1 MVVVDRV
8 VDPWKAFLKKL
19 ILELSLEGLI
29 IISQTK
35 KHKAE
40 QKGKWR
46 KAERHGT
53 HGDL

>member
-1 MVVVDRV
+1 MES
-8 VDPWKAFLKKL
+8 FLKKL

-35 KHKAE
+35 KHRQSRKE
-40 QKGKWR
+40 NER

>member
-1 MVVVDRV
+1 MES
-8 VDPWKAFLKKL
+8 FLKKL

-29 IISQTK
+29 IVN
-35 KHKAE
+35 E
-40 QKGKWR
+40 QRSIRQSRKENER